1 MKRRPHTRRLV
12 PASWRT
18 ILVYSAVLAAG
29 IMLLQWIEYQHF
41 ARTHPGEIRTALL
54 AALFLGVGVWVG
66 AQLFR
71 DRPPRSSDPGDG
83 NPAAQSALGIS
94 AREKDVLDLL
104 AEGLSNKEI
113 ARALGVSPNTVKTHV
128 GRLLDKLD
136 ARRRT
141 EAIQKA
147 RQLGLVR

>member
-1 MKRRPHTRRLV
+1 MRKRPLIRQLMPTSWRLV
-12 PASWRT
+12 VAYG
-18 ILVYSAVLAAG
+18 LVLAAG
-29 IMLLQWIEYQHF
+29 VMLLRWIEYQHF

-71 DRPPRSSDPGDG
+71 DRPPRSGDPGDG